1 MQRHVTGDR
10 PPLPPELSMYE
21 TVIARLM
28 ARGRDDR
35 YADAG
40 ALLAALDELS
50 APGAVRAA

>member
-1 MQRHVTGDR
+1 MQQHVTGDR

-35 YADAG
+35 YADAD
-40 ALLAALDELS
+40 ALLAALDGLP